1 MPQIKHATIGALVAS
16 LVGAAMGFLIWAKE
30 LDYSGPNK
38 RIMHLVGWMGLSMVT
53 VAVAVACLSIAF
65 LQYLAAKE
73 RDEAGRATERS
84 ARRRFARD
92 QA

>member
-1 MPQIKHATIGALVAS
+1 MPQIKHATIGALFAS
-16 LVGAAMGFLIWAKE
+16 LVGATMGFLLWAKQ

-38 RIMHLVGWMGLSMVT
+38 RMMHVVGWLGLSMVT

-73 RDEAGRATERS
+73 RMEAAPAAEHPV
-84 ARRRFARD
+84 RRFAPD